1 MEHPTQQEFLYRLQL
16 VSSLHNEHN
25 WTDKENGIIGEH
37 FSYLQKLLAEGKLVL
52 AGRTTTSLDTTF
64 GLAIFRAA
72 SQEEA
77 QQIMENDPAVSNGV
91 MTAELFP
98 YHIAIKE

>member
-1 MEHPTQQEFLYRLQL
+1 MEQQKEFLYRLQL
-16 VSSLHNEHN
+16 VSELHDESN
-25 WTDKENGIIGEH
+25 WTEKENGIIGEH
-37 FSYLQKLLAEGKLVL
+37 FSYLQELLAANKLIL

-77 QQIMENDPAVSNGV
+77 QQIMENDPAVKQGV

-98 YHIAIKE
+98 YHVAVRE